1 MQYRKYDNYEAEIDI
16 VDIATFI
23 AYYWRR
29 ILITAFIC
37 ATVFFVCRFIIII
50 IPDKD
55 SGISEVQR
63 IERDYEIALREY
75 YGSIAASEASI
86 TVNKAKL
93 DDINR
98 YVDRSVLLKIDWLN
112 DWTAS
117 KRYQVQLADSVLN
130 TAMLTEA
137 YKPMQYVQSAYSV
150 RFKENLD
157 SAEMQALL
165 GTSENR
171 FINEVVGLSL
181 DINAG
186 TMTIWARGASEDYVK
201 RAIDYFSAR
210 LEKSYTEVHEIV
222 EHSLMPS
229 NIETTCRYNKELY
242 DKRANIEKDIK
253 DIGST
258 IIETEKGINRLRDDG
273 EPEPDGKGRVKF
285 AIIGFFVG
293 VFIACGRYAFKYIA
307 GGRLHNASEIS
318 MRYSLPIFGEMT
330 KSLAKTPG
338 KGIDGFI
345 DRIRFRKAISEE
357 AVYDS
362 IAVYIRESTYKN
374 ILLASTI
381 SKDVLNQTA
390 EQLKKRI
397 DPGLQLSIQAD
408 ILNDLSSIAE
418 AKRMQAV
425 ILVEK
430 KETSKTSDIDRMA
443 EMLSISGAEVIGAVV
458 L

>member
-1 MQYRKYDNYEAEIDI
+1 MKYRKNDNYEAEIDI
-16 VDIATFI
+16 VDIITFI
-23 AYYWRR
+23 AYHWRR
-29 ILITAFIC
+29 ILIMAFIW
-37 ATVFFVCRFIIII
+37 AVIFFVGRFIIIL

-63 IERDYEIALREY
+63 IERDYELALREY
-75 YGSIAASEASI
+75 YGSIAASEATI

-93 DDINR
+93 EDINR
-98 YVDRSVLLKIDWLN
+98 YVDGSVLLKIDWLN
-112 DWTAS
+112 DWSGT
-117 KRYQVQLADSVLN
+117 KRYQVKLADAVLN
-130 TAMLTEA
+130 TAMTTET
-137 YKPMQYVQSAYSV
+137 YNPMQYIQSAYSV
-150 RFKENLD
+150 RFKANLD
-157 SAEMQALL
+157 DAEMRSLL
-165 GTSENR
+165 GTSDRR
-171 FINEVVGLSL
+171 FINEVVGLNL
-181 DINAG
+181 DVNAG
-186 TMTIWARGASEDYVK
+186 TMTIWARGASEDYVT

-210 LEKSYTEVHEIV
+210 LEKSYAEVINIV

-229 NIETTCRYNKELY
+229 DIETNCRYNKELY

-253 DIGST
+253 DT
-258 IIETEKGINRLRDDG
+258 RVTLIEAEKGINKLHDDG

-285 AIIGFFVG
+285 AVIGFFVG

-307 GGRLHNASEIS
+307 GGKLHSADEIS
-318 MRYSLPIFGEMT
+318 QRYSLPIFGEMT

-345 DRIRFRKAISEE
+345 DRIRFRKAIPEE

-381 SKDVLNQTA
+381 SKDVLNQIA
-390 EQLKKRI
+390 EQLKKRL
-397 DPGLQLSIQAD
+397 DSGMQLSIRAD
-408 ILNDLSSIAE
+408 ILNDLSAISE

-425 ILVEK
+425 VLVEK
-430 KETSKTSDIDRMA
+430 KETSKTTEIDRMA
-443 EMLSISGAEVIGAVV
+443 ELFSISGAEVIGAVV